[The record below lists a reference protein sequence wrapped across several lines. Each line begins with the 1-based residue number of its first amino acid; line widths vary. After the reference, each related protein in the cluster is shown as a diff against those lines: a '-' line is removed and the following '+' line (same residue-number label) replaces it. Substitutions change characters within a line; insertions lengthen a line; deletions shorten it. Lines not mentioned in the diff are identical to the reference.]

1 MRTRLTLTLLVV
13 LVALMA
19 PGTAKAQAP
28 QRKLV
33 IGMPVTPPN
42 LPHVGVYLAKDLG
55 YFDEEGINVELT
67 AFESG
72 LQSLRGGI
80 AGGLDLVGASSE
92 PVITVISRGAKI
104 RSIFSYAHKLTV
116 VMAAQESIRKPTDL
130 RGKNLGIQDVG
141 AFREVMTR
149 AVLHSAGLTSQDVHY
164 LPVSSAGYIAALME
178 NRIDTAILHI
188 DQAYM
193 ARTKKPSIHPLVPLW
208 EVMPNYWYGTFT
220 TNEEFLRKEPE
231 LLSRAVAAI
240 IKAHRFMYR
249 NKDRSL
255 ELVSKHT
262 GYPKEVLSPAYDAL
276 VAAKVW
282 PVNDGMPA
290 EMVEVTINKLV
301 EIGLLKENE
310 KPRVDQVVD
319 RGPANAALAKLG
331 RWTDDSKW
339 K

>member
-116 VMAAQESIRKPTDL
+116 VMAAQESIREPTHL
-130 RGKNLGIQDVG
+130 PGKKLGIQD
-141 AFREVMTR
+141 RR
-149 AVLHSAGLTSQDVHY
+149 A
-164 LPVSSAGYIAALME
+164 LP
-178 NRIDTAILHI
+178 
-188 DQAYM
+188 Q
-193 ARTKKPSIHPLVPLW
+193 
-208 EVMPNYWYGTFT
+208 
-220 TNEEFLRKEPE
+220 
-231 LLSRAVAAI
+231 
-240 IKAHRFMYR
+240 
-249 NKDRSL
+249 
-255 ELVSKHT
+255 HT
-262 GYPKEVLSPAYDAL
+262 
-276 VAAKVW
+276 
-282 PVNDGMPA
+282 
-290 EMVEVTINKLV
+290 
-301 EIGLLKENE
+301 
-310 KPRVDQVVD
+310 
-319 RGPANAALAKLG
+319 
-331 RWTDDSKW
+331 
-339 K
+339 